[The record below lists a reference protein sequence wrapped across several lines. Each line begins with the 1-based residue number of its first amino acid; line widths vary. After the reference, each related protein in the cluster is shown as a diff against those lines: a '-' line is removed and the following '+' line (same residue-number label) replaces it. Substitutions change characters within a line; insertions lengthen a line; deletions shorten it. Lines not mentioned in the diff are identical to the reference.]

1 MRQMAAELEDFHS
14 SVRALQVRQFTLVR
28 LFTLARLFTPLRQLT
43 PRALSA
49 RLRRRRPARPST
61 PSSAGCWHGCRRR
74 RGLVPCPVEPL
85 RPW

>member
-14 SVRALQVRQFTLVR
+14 SVRALQVRQ
-28 LFTLARLFTPLRQLT
+28 FTLARLFTPLRQLT

-61 PSSAGCWHGCRRR
+61 PSSAGCWRGCRRR
-74 RGLVPCPVEPL
+74 RGLDPFPVEPL